1 MTRNE
6 FLKKLNEELK
16 MSLDKSAINEH
27 VDYYDKY
34 ISDEVKAG
42 RKESEVIEELGD
54 PALIAKTIK
63 TVTGT
68 EGVVDADIND
78 EKNTGSKKR
87 SSTKYV
93 YTTGTRATIG
103 CVIVLLIMFI
113 IMMSIFRLLGYVVVG
128 TTGVLFGLGPF
139 SLFLILLIVYLF
151 SRKE

>member
-78 EKNTGSKKR
+78 GKNTSNEKG

-93 YTTGTRATIG
+93 YATGTRATIG

-113 IMMSIFRLLGYVVVG
+113 IMMCIFKLLGYVVVG
-128 TTGVLFGLGPF
+128 TTGILFGLGPF
-139 SLFLILLIVYLF
+139 SLFLLIFILYLF
-151 SRKE
+151 SNKK